1 MKRISYIAL
10 SLSCLFGTVGCQ
22 DELDDELFQKYTYI
36 IQNGWKECEV
46 KIEDDNTGVLSVD
59 FGVNGTSA
67 NNKDIVLKVTN
78 DPDTLAGYNFDRFK
92 YQTEAYFPE
101 LPSDCYRF
109 DKEQYV
115 IPAGEYITT
124 AHVFIDLNNID
135 DIYNNYVLPLQ
146 ISASDGEVVGP
157 MEYSKLLASIKF
169 TNKYSGSYSG
179 NGKLTLDEGG
189 DNTATGGATLYAI
202 SPNSCFMYA
211 GNATADTDPEHY
223 RDYVLCQITMGAGWY
238 FIFGLIPGVSVLM
251 QAVYAYEVMLSYGQS
266 VLFGVLYFFL
276 PVIAELICGF
286 GGSVYCGSQDLDRQ
300 IRDMFRG
307 PSDGAGNDGPHEV

>member
-67 NNKDIVLKVTN
+67 NNKDIVLTVAN

-124 AHVFIDLNNID
+124 ARVFIDLNNID

-146 ISASDGEVVGP
+146 ISASDGEAVGP
-157 MEYSKLLASIKF
+157 VEYSKLLANIKF
-169 TNKYSGSYSG
+169 TNRYSGSYSG
-179 NGKLTLDEGG
+179 NGKLTLDDGG

-211 GNATADTDPEHY
+211 GNATADTDPDHY
-223 RDYVLCQITMGAGWY
+223 KDYVLNVTFGDDGKITITDPSGKLDFEQITATLTREY
-238 FIFGLIPGVSVLM
+238 ENHATDTRYYIETSVLELKYRFKNLALTGEPM
-251 QAVYAYEVMLSYGQS
+251 QVFEGTHTMIRN
-266 VLFGVLYFFL
+266 VLRSEYPDV
-276 PVIAELICGF
+276 PVKA
-286 GGSVYCGSQDLDRQ
+286 D
-300 IRDMFRG
+300 
-307 PSDGAGNDGPHEV
+307 